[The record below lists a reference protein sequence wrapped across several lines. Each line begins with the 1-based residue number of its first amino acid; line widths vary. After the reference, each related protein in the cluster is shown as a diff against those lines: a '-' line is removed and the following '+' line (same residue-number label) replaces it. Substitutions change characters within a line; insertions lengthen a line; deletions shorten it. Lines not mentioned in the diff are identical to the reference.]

1 MESVLMYDAIVNN
14 PLFMEGNTMNKT
26 IGDAAGII
34 WSFLDQQTK
43 PVTLSKLKNEV
54 DLSTTLMMMAL
65 GWLAREE
72 KIIVEMPEDSFSY
85 NISLKR

>member
-1 MESVLMYDAIVNN
+1 MYDAIVNN
-14 PLFMEGNTMNKT
+14 RIIMGGNTMNET
-26 IGDAAGII
+26 IGNAAGII
-34 WSFLDQQTK
+34 WSFLDLQTK

-54 DLSTTLMMMAL
+54 DLSATLIQMAL